1 MGGLVLINMN
11 IQNRINVKWLNDH
24 IDDPE
29 IRIVDT
35 RTAVDYAKGHIRN
48 SVNIGL
54 TDIVRTQLGLPAMC
68 ISQDIF
74 EQVLGSRGIDNGTHV
89 IAYDNFGGVFAAR
102 LLWTLEYFGHDKMSV
117 FDGSIKGWLDE
128 GGAFTSEV
136 PTVKKALFA
145 GEVDETRLATKEWIL
160 DHLEDDR
167 TTFLDV
173 RTVSEFTGKTAYG
186 KRGGH
191 IPGAVHVH
199 WLETIDP
206 KTGRFKSGDDLKILY
221 ENKGIDASKEVV
233 AYCWMGLRASHSYTI
248 LRLLGYPHVR
258 VYDAS
263 WAEWGELDTVPVE
276 T

>member
-1 MGGLVLINMN
+1 M
-11 IQNRINVKWLNDH
+11 
-24 IDDPE
+24 
-29 IRIVDT
+29 
-35 RTAVDYAKGHIRN
+35 
-48 SVNIGL
+48 NIGL

-74 EQVLGSRGIDNGTHV
+74 EQVLGSRGIYNGTHV

-102 LLWTLEYFGHDKMSV
+102 LFWTLEYFGHNNVSV
-117 FDGSIKGWLDE
+117 FDGSIKGWIDE

-136 PTVKKALFA
+136 PTVKKAHFA

-160 DHLEDDR
+160 DQLEDDR
-167 TTFLDV
+167 ITFLDV

-186 KRGGH
+186 KRGGR
-191 IPGAVHVH
+191 IPGAVHLH

-206 KTGRFKSGDDLKILY
+206 TTGRFKSGDDLKILY
-221 ENKGIDASKEVV
+221 ENKGVDASKEVV
-233 AYCWMGLRASHSYTI
+233 AYCWMGLRASHGYMI
-248 LRLLGYPHVR
+248 LRLLGYPNVR

-263 WAEWGELDTVPVE
+263 WAEWGELDTVPIE

>member
-1 MGGLVLINMN
+1 LINRN
-11 IQNRINVKWLNDH
+11 IPNRINAKWLNDH

-35 RTAVDYAKGHIRN
+35 RTAVDYAKSHIRN

-54 TDIVRTQLGLPAMC
+54 IDIVRTQLGLPAMC
-68 ISQDIF
+68 ISQDLF

-89 IAYDNFGGVFAAR
+89 IVYDNFGGVFAAR

-117 FDGSIKGWLDE
+117 FDGSIKRWIDE

-136 PTVKKALFA
+136 PTVKKAHFA

-173 RTVSEFTGKTAYG
+173 RTVSEFTGKTVYG

-206 KTGRFKSGDDLKILY
+206 RTGRFKSGDDLKILY

-233 AYCWMGLRASHSYTI
+233 AYCWMGLRASHSYMI

-263 WAEWGELDTVPVE
+263 WAEWEELDTVPIE